1 MSKLQGLPDE
11 VVLKI
16 LSYSEIKDLISC
28 GQVSKRIRRI
38 SRDGTL
44 WLTANLVKK
53 IVKSELL
60 ELILSKGC
68 KTLSISNS
76 TILGH
81 LSSNIKSQLSVLNFS
96 HPGWERSERDSIWV
110 CDEYTGVLGELL
122 SSCCLLQHLVLE
134 GVFLTPEMAVGICKN
149 GKTLQTLNL
158 NSSYLD
164 DLSDDNLDGSR
175 SYCYLQEII
184 KCCQELKEVDLAY
197 VNDSLGLEDKYF
209 GFLAKNISPNVEKL
223 NLSSSYVEDGPV
235 KILLTRCNKIKALTL
250 EPNWI
255 TDDSLTNIRECLNLT
270 LEELSFGTAGFVY
283 SRTLRN
289 TNNGPISF
297 TGFLELKPMPRLK
310 ILNLYYKKDDGKE
323 IQNLRQH
330 LPHLTV
336 KGHFDC

>member
-1 MSKLQGLPDE
+1 MLNFQDLPDE
-11 VVLKI
+11 LVLNI
-16 LSYSEIKDLISC
+16 LSYLETTDLFSC
-28 GQVSKRIRRI
+28 GQISKKIRRI
-38 SRDGTL
+38 SHDGTL
-44 WLTANLVKK
+44 WATANLEKK
-53 IVKSELL
+53 IVKSEFL

-68 KTLSISNS
+68 KILRISNS

-96 HPGWERSERDSIWV
+96 HPGWKRSERDSIWV

-164 DLSDDNLDGSR
+164 DLSDDNLDGTLAN
-175 SYCYLQEII
+175 CYLQEII

-197 VNDSLGLEDKYF
+197 VNDFLGLGNNFFK
-209 GFLAKNISPNVEKL
+209 FLAKNISPNVEKL
-223 NLSSSYVEDGPV
+223 NLSSTYVEDEPV
-235 KILLTRCNKIKALTL
+235 KILLRRCNKIKALTL
-250 EPNWI
+250 EPYRI

-310 ILNLYYKKDDGKE
+310 ILNLYYQKDDGKE

-330 LPHLTV
+330 LPHLTI